1 MQFLAV
7 ATIVCTDI
15 CLKNTEQNKNVQK
28 EEKICD
34 FGIARKMGGTRSA
47 IGPQAKKDWSS
58 TLPLPLRASS
68 SAFSQNSWAL
78 RKSEVMLT

>member
-47 IGPQAKKDWSS
+47 IGPQAKKD
-58 TLPLPLRASS
+58 
-68 SAFSQNSWAL
+68 
-78 RKSEVMLT
+78 